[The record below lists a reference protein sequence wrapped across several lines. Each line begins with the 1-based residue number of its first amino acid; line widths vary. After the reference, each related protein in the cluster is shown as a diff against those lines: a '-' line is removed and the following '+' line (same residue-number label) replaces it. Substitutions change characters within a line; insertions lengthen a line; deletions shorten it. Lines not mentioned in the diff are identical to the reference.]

1 MHKDNF
7 KALKL
12 REVDILINVAIQGTK
27 TGLKKT
33 EIMNC
38 HLEPRIKNG
47 LVTAFLYDYL
57 KGFCDDSNY
66 WFCFEGGKE
75 NKYLIYRHSENA
87 LVFKIRKTNPI
98 DTLNIRNGLYN
109 RSGSSK
115 YYIEHNVNGYLNHPN
130 NIALKNELKDYKN
143 QQIFFFHLGW
153 SLSQRDADIMQ
164 LVILHTIGDQKAGL
178 DWYMH
183 LVSANMIEDQINET
197 ANNDLVNINDN
208 TVRQANIIKSKRL
221 NDDQRKQSV

>member
-1 MHKDNF
+1 
-7 KALKL
+7 
-12 REVDILINVAIQGTK
+12 
-27 TGLKKT
+27 
-33 EIMNC
+33 
-38 HLEPRIKNG
+38 
-47 LVTAFLYDYL
+47 
-57 KGFCDDSNY
+57 
-66 WFCFEGGKE
+66 
-75 NKYLIYRHSENA
+75 

-153 SLSQRDADIMQ
+153 SLSQRDADIVQ

-208 TVRQANIIKSKRL
+208 TARQANIIKSKRL